1 MAIDP
6 STAFVSYSREDKEF
20 VLRLAK
26 DLKAKGAK
34 IWMDTLDIRPG
45 QTWADEIEAAVTG
58 CSRMLIVLSPASVA
72 SRNVQ
77 AEVGY
82 AISEG
87 KEIIPIFYRQ
97 CTIPFRLLPFQ
108 YADFR
113 GGDYSVGLEELL
125 LSLSGAQPG
134 NGKRAAATEVPADA
148 GAEAEARRWQSSIRH
163 SRLAEQHKLAAAEH
177 ARIEQEERERAEA
190 SEKARRELER
200 QRVAAEQARLGE
212 EQQQSAAQKA
222 RWQQP
227 RAERKARGDKFATQE
242 LHGPVWGVGLVEG
255 ESGQSD

>member
-6 STAFVSYSREDKEF
+6 STAFVSYSREDREF

-34 IWMDTLDIRPG
+34 VWMDTLDIRPG
-45 QTWADEIEAAVTG
+45 QTWADEIEAAVTS

-113 GGDYSVGLEELL
+113 ARLLRWVGGIAFEFEW
-125 LSLSGAQPG
+125 
-134 NGKRAAATEVPADA
+134 RAA
-148 GAEAEARRWQSSIRH
+148 R
-163 SRLAEQHKLAAAEH
+163 
-177 ARIEQEERERAEA
+177 EREAGRSDRGACRY
-190 SEKARRELER
+190 RR
-200 QRVAAEQARLGE
+200 G
-212 EQQQSAAQKA
+212 S
-222 RWQQP
+222 
-227 RAERKARGDKFATQE
+227 
-242 LHGPVWGVGLVEG
+242 
-255 ESGQSD
+255 

>member
-6 STAFVSYSREDKEF
+6 STAFVSYSREDREF

-45 QTWADEIEAAVTG
+45 QTWADEIQAAVTS
-58 CSRMLIVLSPASVA
+58 CSRMLMVLSPASVA

-87 KEIIPIFYRQ
+87 KEIIPIFHRQ

-113 GGDYSVGLEELL
+113 CDYSVGLEELL
-125 LSLSGAQPG
+125 LSLSGAGPG
-134 NGKRAAATEVPADA
+134 NGKRAAATEVPTDT
-148 GAEAEARRWQSSIRH
+148 GAEAEVRRWQSSIRH
-163 SRLAEQHKLAAAEH
+163 NRLAEQHKLAAAEH
-177 ARIEQEERERAEA
+177 ARMEQEERERGEV

-200 QRVAAEQARLGE
+200 QRVVAEQARLGE
-212 EQQQSAAQKA
+212 EHQQSAAQEA
-222 RWQQP
+222 GLQQP
-227 RAERKARGDKFATQE
+227 RAERKAGVDKFATQE
-242 LHGPVWGVGLVEG
+242 LHWRVWGAGLVEA

>member
-1 MAIDP
+1 MAIDR

-34 IWMDTLDIRPG
+34 IWMDKLDIRPG
-45 QTWADEIEAAVTG
+45 QTWADEIEAAVTS

-87 KEIIPIFYRQ
+87 KEMIPIFYRQ
-97 CTIPFRLLPFQ
+97 CNIPFRLLPFQ

-113 GGDYSVGLEELL
+113 RDYFVGLEELL

-134 NGKRAAATEVPADA
+134 NGKWAAADR
-148 GAEAEARRWQSSIRH
+148 GACRYRRGS
-163 SRLAEQHKLAAAEH
+163 
-177 ARIEQEERERAEA
+177 
-190 SEKARRELER
+190 
-200 QRVAAEQARLGE
+200 
-212 EQQQSAAQKA
+212 
-222 RWQQP
+222 
-227 RAERKARGDKFATQE
+227 
-242 LHGPVWGVGLVEG
+242 
-255 ESGQSD
+255 

>member
-1 MAIDP
+1 
-6 STAFVSYSREDKEF
+6 
-20 VLRLAK
+20 
-26 DLKAKGAK
+26 
-34 IWMDTLDIRPG
+34 MDTLDIRPG

-113 GGDYSVGLEELL
+113 RDYFVGFEELL

-134 NGKRAAATEVPADA
+134 NGKWAAATEAPIDT
-148 GAEAEARRWQSSIRH
+148 GAEAEARRWQSSISH
-163 SRLAEQHKLAAAEH
+163 NRLAEQHKLAAAEH
-177 ARIEQEERERAEA
+177 ARLEREERERAEA
-190 SEKARRELER
+190 SERAGRGLER

-212 EQQQSAAQKA
+212 EHQQSAAQKA
-222 RWQQP
+222 RLQQP
-227 RAERKARGDKFATQE
+227 RAERKAGGDKFATQE
-242 LHGPVWGVGLVEG
+242 LHGPVWGVGLVEA